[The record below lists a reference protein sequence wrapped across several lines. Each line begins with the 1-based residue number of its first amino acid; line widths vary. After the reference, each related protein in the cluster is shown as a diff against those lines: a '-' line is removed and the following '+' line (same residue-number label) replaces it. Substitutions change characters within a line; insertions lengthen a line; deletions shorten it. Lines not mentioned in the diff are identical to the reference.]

1 MPASQVQNNLLK
13 TSEVAERLNMAARTV
28 LIGSQEGW
36 LPAPIV
42 DRPRI
47 KRWNLET
54 IERFIKTGSVR

>member
-1 MPASQVQNNLLK
+1 
-13 TSEVAERLNMAARTV
+13 MAARTV